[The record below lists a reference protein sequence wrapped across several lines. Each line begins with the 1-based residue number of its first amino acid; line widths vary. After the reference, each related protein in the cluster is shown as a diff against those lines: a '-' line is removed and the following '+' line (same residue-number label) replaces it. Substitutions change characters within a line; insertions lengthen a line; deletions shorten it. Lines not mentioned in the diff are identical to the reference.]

1 MKKPRVVI
9 TGIGVVSALG
19 IGKDEFW
26 KNCFAGVSGIKP
38 LTLFDTSNLN
48 VKVGGEIAD
57 LDVKAILG
65 DDRLMDLDRATILL
79 LCASQLALS
88 DSGLKVTDAN
98 TYQTG
103 VSVGTTFGSLHS
115 ISRYDRESVNEG
127 PRFSNPS
134 VFPSTV
140 GNSPASRVSIK
151 FKIKGFNTTI
161 STGMSAGLDALVY
174 ARDFIT
180 LGRVQQVLG
189 GAVED
194 LSQQVFLGFYK
205 LKYLSGIAGL
215 LPVSRPFDVE
225 RDGIVCGEG
234 ATVLV
239 LEEYEAAKAA
249 GRKMYGEIL
258 GIGSTYDAT
267 RFYRHNPKGTGM
279 QKSMHQA
286 LADAKLKPE
295 DIDCVFANANSTR
308 DADAI
313 ESLSI
318 KEVFGAYGSEVPV
331 TAIKSM
337 AGETMSNSGTLS
349 VAAALGAMAK
359 GRIPPVINTV
369 KVDKKCGVNAV
380 LGQAAQMRVST
391 VLVNAFGTN
400 GTNTSII
407 IGKSPS

>member
-1 MKKPRVVI
+1 
-9 TGIGVVSALG
+9 
-19 IGKDEFW
+19 
-26 KNCFAGVSGIKP
+26 
-38 LTLFDTSNLN
+38 
-48 VKVGGEIAD
+48 
-57 LDVKAILG
+57 
-65 DDRLMDLDRATILL
+65 
-79 LCASQLALS
+79 
-88 DSGLKVTDAN
+88 
-98 TYQTG
+98 
-103 VSVGTTFGSLHS
+103 
-115 ISRYDRESVNEG
+115 
-127 PRFSNPS
+127 
-134 VFPSTV
+134 
-140 GNSPASRVSIK
+140 
-151 FKIKGFNTTI
+151 
-161 STGMSAGLDALVY
+161 
-174 ARDFIT
+174 
-180 LGRVQQVLG
+180 
-189 GAVED
+189 
-194 LSQQVFLGFYK
+194 
-205 LKYLSGIAGL
+205 
-215 LPVSRPFDVE
+215 
-225 RDGIVCGEG
+225 
-234 ATVLV
+234 
-239 LEEYEAAKAA
+239 
-249 GRKMYGEIL
+249 
-258 GIGSTYDAT
+258 
-267 RFYRHNPKGTGM
+267 M